1 MTERVPELS
10 LKAYT
15 HGDAAARDAFS
26 RDLMGGLQR
35 FGFIILTD
43 HNVDPALLDRAYGL
57 AEQLFALPEAVKRQ
71 WAGGMRG
78 YTPFGTEHAK
88 DSKLPDLKEFW
99 QIGHDDVPADV
110 DREIFPENIW
120 PNSGAGAVDDFEPT
134 FRRLFSDL
142 NETGRRLLAALAPRL
157 DLPADWFDDKV
168 AHGTSLLRVLH
179 YPPVADDTPVGAVRS
194 AAHEDINFIT
204 ILVAAKGAG
213 LELLDRDG
221 TWLPVVTDSKNLI
234 VDSGDMLQRL
244 TNGVIPST
252 THRVVNPEGPNV
264 SRYSMPFFMHPTLE
278 TSLAALPSCIGDGA
292 KWPATTAGEFL
303 DERLR
308 AIGLRK

>member
-1 MTERVPELS
+1 MTDRVPELS
-10 LKAYT
+10 LLAYT
-15 HGDAAARDAFS
+15 HGDDGARAAFS
-26 RDLMGGLQR
+26 ADLMRGLQR

-43 HNVDPALLDRAYGL
+43 HNVPEALLDRAYGL
-57 AEQLFALPEAVKRQ
+57 AEQLFALPEATKRR

-78 YTPFGTEHAK
+78 YTPFGVEHAK
-88 DSKLPDLKEFW
+88 DSRLPDLKEFW

-110 DREIFPENIW
+110 DREIFPENVW
-120 PNSGAGAVDDFEPT
+120 PEGVDGFEDT
-134 FRRLFSDL
+134 FRALFSGL
-142 NETGRRLLAALAPRL
+142 NDTGRILLEALAPQL
-157 DLPADWFDDKV
+157 QLPSDWFDDKV
-168 AHGTSLLRVLH
+168 ERGTSLLRVLH
-179 YPPVADDTPVGAVRS
+179 YPPVADDTPPGAVRS

-204 ILVAAKGAG
+204 ILVAARGAG
-213 LELLDRDG
+213 LQLLDRDG
-221 TWLPVVTDSKNLI
+221 TWLPVETQPKNLI

-278 TSLAALPSCIGDGA
+278 TSLAALPQCVPAGERP
-292 KWPATTAGEFL
+292 KWPPVTAGEFL

-308 AIGLRK
+308 EIGLKK

>member
-10 LKAYT
+10 LRAYT
-15 HGDAAARDAFS
+15 HGDAASREAFS
-26 RDLMGGLQR
+26 QDLMRGLQR

-43 HNVDPALLDRAYGL
+43 HNVPEDLLERAYGL
-57 AEQLFALPEAVKRQ
+57 AEKLFALPEAEKRR

-99 QIGHDDVPADV
+99 QIGHETVPATADP
-110 DREIFPENIW
+110 EIFPPNIW
-120 PNSGAGAVDDFEPT
+120 PPEDFGGQPGFRET
-134 FRRLFSDL
+134 FQSLFSGL
-142 NETGRRLLAALAPRL
+142 NETGRLLLEALAPRL
-157 DLPADWFDDKV
+157 GLEPNWFDDKV
-168 AHGTSLLRVLH
+168 EHGTSLLRVLH

-221 TWLPVVTDSKNLI
+221 TWLPVVTEPRNLI

-278 TSLAALPSCIGDGA
+278 TSLEALPSCLGDGP
-292 KWPATTAGEFL
+292 KWPPITAGEFL

-308 AIGLRK
+308 AIGLKK

>member
-1 MTERVPELS
+1 MTDRVPELS
-10 LKAYT
+10 LKAFT

-26 RDLMGGLQR
+26 HDLMGGLQR
-35 FGFIILTD
+35 FGFVILKD
-43 HNVDPALLDRAYGL
+43 HNVSEALLERAYGL
-57 AEQLFALPEAVKRQ
+57 AEVLFALPEETKRG

-99 QIGHDDVPADV
+99 QIGHEAVPATA
-110 DREIFPENIW
+110 DREIFPPNIW
-120 PNSGAGAVDDFEPT
+120 PKGLAEFRET
-134 FRRLFSDL
+134 FQALFSGL
-142 NETGRRLLAALAPRL
+142 NETGRLLLQALAPRL
-157 DLPADWFDDKV
+157 DLPEHWFDDKV
-168 AHGTSLLRVLH
+168 EHGTSLLRVLH

-204 ILVAAKGAG
+204 ILVAARGAG
-213 LELLDRDG
+213 LQLLDRDG
-221 TWLPVVTDSKNLI
+221 TWLPVETEPRNLI

-278 TSLAALPSCIGDGA
+278 TSLDALPSCLGDGA

-308 AIGLRK
+308 AIGLKP